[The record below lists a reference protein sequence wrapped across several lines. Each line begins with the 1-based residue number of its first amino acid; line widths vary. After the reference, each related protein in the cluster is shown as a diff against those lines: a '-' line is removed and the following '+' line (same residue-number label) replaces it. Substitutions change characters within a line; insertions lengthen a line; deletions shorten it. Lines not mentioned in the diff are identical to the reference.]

1 MLKKLKEKQ
10 GYISLETVIIAGLM
24 IGFGAYAMTALF
36 SLAEPVVQ
44 NALTQISSVMGIT
57 FG

>member
-24 IGFGAYAMTALF
+24 IGFGAYAMTEFF
-36 SLAEPVVQ
+36 SIA
-44 NALTQISSVMGIT
+44 QIMLHHSMNLIDDVLEIV
-57 FG
+57 F